1 MAATKKV
8 KVRKLSFKRV
18 IILLLILYLV
28 IYSLYYVFKMPIKNI
43 YIKGT
48 NLITDNEII
57 SAAHIKN
64 YPSIFKTT
72 TLGLKKNIKK
82 IPLVKDVKIRKSL
95 LGKLTIEVE
104 EYKILFYNLN
114 NKKIVL
120 DDEKEI
126 DDTSSYKGVP
136 TLINYVPDT
145 IYAKLIKSLLK
156 VDSDILSSIS
166 EIEYSP
172 SKSNEEVIDDT
183 RFILRMNDTNT
194 VYANLINIKNLNH
207 YDEIYSTLNNQK
219 GYLYLDSSNEENF
232 YFQVYE

>member
-8 KVRKLSFKRV
+8 KVKKFSFKRL
-18 IILLLILYLV
+18 IILLLVLYILV
-28 IYSLYYVFKMPIKNI
+28 YSLYYIFKMPIKNI

-57 SAAHIKN
+57 NAAEIKD
-64 YPSIFKTT
+64 YPSIFKITSRSI
-72 TLGLKKNIKK
+72 KKKLKK
-82 IPLVKDVKIRKSL
+82 IPLVKDVKVKKNIF
-95 LGKLTIEVE
+95 GKLTLEID

-120 DDEKEI
+120 EGNIEI
-126 DDTSSYKGVP
+126 EDNNIYKGVP
-136 TLINYVPDT
+136 TLINYVPDH
-145 IYAKLIKSLLK
+145 IYKKLTKAILK
-156 VDSDILSSIS
+156 IDDDVLSSIS

-172 SKSNEEVIDDT
+172 SKSNEEVIDET

-207 YDEIYSTLNNQK
+207 YEEIYSTLNNQK
-219 GYLYLDSSNEENF
+219 GSLYLDSSNEENF
-232 YFQVYE
+232 YFQSY

>member
-1 MAATKKV
+1 MATTKKV
-8 KVRKLSFKRV
+8 KVKKLSFKRV

-72 TLGLKKNIKK
+72 TLGLKKDIKK

-126 DDTSSYKGVP
+126 DDASSYKGVP

-145 IYAKLIKSLLK
+145 IYANLIKSLLK

>member
-8 KVRKLSFKRV
+8 KVKKFSLKRL
-18 IILLLILYLV
+18 IILLLVLYTL

-57 SAAHIKN
+57 TATGIKN
-64 YPSIFKTT
+64 YPPIFKVTNHKVKES
-72 TLGLKKNIKK
+72 LKD
-82 IPLVKDVKIRKSL
+82 IPLVKDVKVKKNIF
-95 LGKLTIEVE
+95 GKLTLDIT

-120 DDEKEI
+120 EEDVQI
-126 DDTSSYKGVP
+126 DDNNKYKGIP
-136 TLINYVPDT
+136 TLINYVPDH
-145 IYAKLIKSLLK
+145 IYKKLIKALLK
-156 VDSDILSSIS
+156 VDTDILASIS

-172 SKSNEEVIDDT
+172 SKSNEEVIDET

-207 YDEIYSTLNNQK
+207 YEEIYSTLNNQK

-232 YFQVYE
+232 YFQSY

>member
-8 KVRKLSFKRV
+8 KVKKLSFKRV

-72 TLGLKKNIKK
+72 TLGLKKDIKK

-126 DDTSSYKGVP
+126 DDASSYKGVP

>member
-8 KVRKLSFKRV
+8 KVKKLSLKRV

-232 YFQVYE
+232 YFQNY

>member
-8 KVRKLSFKRV
+8 KVKKLSLKRV

-172 SKSNEEVIDDT
+172 SKSNLEVIDDT

-232 YFQVYE
+232 YFQNY